1 VGGGLVV
8 HIDSIQIFIWWR
20 GAQNQ

>member
-1 VGGGLVV
+1 VGGGLV